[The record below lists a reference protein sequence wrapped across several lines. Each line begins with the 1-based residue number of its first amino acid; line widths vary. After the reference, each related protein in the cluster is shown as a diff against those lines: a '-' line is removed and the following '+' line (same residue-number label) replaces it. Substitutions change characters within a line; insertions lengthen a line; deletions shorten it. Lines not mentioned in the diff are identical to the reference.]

1 MELWRH
7 FEKTPYELRIAFEN
21 ITEDEAAMLLD
32 YSRYYDKLE
41 MPIPR
46 NRDKVLDDLK
56 NEKFI

>member
-32 YSRYYDKLE
+32 YSRYSCERKS
-41 MPIPR
+41 
-46 NRDKVLDDLK
+46 KQSGK
-56 NEKFI
+56 T